1 MSSETPN
8 SNVAL
13 GSYYLKN
20 SHVNADVLRNTQ
32 HSFLWFFCTANMHK
46 MRLWHAR
53 DIEILTTFSKSVQYF
68 MEKHFI
74 ETTTTKICIFTFENE
89 MVF

>member
-13 GSYYLKN
+13 GGYYLKN

-32 HSFLWFFCTANMHK
+32 HSSL
-46 MRLWHAR
+46 
-53 DIEILTTFSKSVQYF
+53 
-68 MEKHFI
+68 
-74 ETTTTKICIFTFENE
+74 
-89 MVF
+89 